1 MNYDEMIKNLKQYN
15 WDDGFE
21 IPRQLLCDENC
32 DLALALEI
40 FYLGDGYRYLID
52 QECREERSGEWLEFI
67 SKLYRNIEAGHYK
80 ETGKSYHIPLS
91 KVQRYQLSK
100 SNISAIFITDL

>member
-1 MNYDEMIKNLKQYN
+1 MSYDKMIKLLKQYN

-40 FYLGDGYRYLID
+40 FYLGDGYGYLLD
-52 QECREERSGEWLEFI
+52 QEYREERSEEWLEFI
-67 SKLYRNIEAGHYK
+67 GKLYRDIEAGCYK
-80 ETGKSYHIPLS
+80 ETGKPYQIPLS
-91 KVQRYQLSK
+91 KVQRYRLSK